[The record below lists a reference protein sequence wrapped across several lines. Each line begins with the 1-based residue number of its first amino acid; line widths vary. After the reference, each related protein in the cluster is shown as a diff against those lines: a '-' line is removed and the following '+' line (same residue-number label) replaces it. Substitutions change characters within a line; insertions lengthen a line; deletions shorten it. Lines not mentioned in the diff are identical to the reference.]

1 MQQQTG
7 YHAFNFLQDPVFVY
21 DREGFVLFRNGKA
34 GELMRELHAT
44 DPFGFFNLFIK
55 DRQELLRQH
64 QQASASFKQNTVI
77 DFDSTN
83 LRFVEISVTPEKAPD
98 GSIIYITV
106 LHLFDFRTESELDK
120 EVFKAKYESIL
131 ENIPS
136 MIWITNKLNRPIFT
150 NKAMQRF
157 LGVDIAEIKTQQE
170 FEGLVYYKDRPVAI
184 TKFNEQVRQRLPI
197 SNEFRIRTADG
208 SFKWVMEEA
217 SPQFGPNNEY
227 LGYHGKITNINE
239 LKKVQLALKNA
250 ETELGFLVNEGGIFI
265 CKHDLNGNLLELS
278 KACTKVIGYQPE
290 ELLGKNIR
298 ELVYVSD
305 YEKNFEPGH
314 FMHAIENN
322 IPLVNRI
329 RTKEGNFK
337 WIEMQGAYI
346 KNEKEQPTGIIC
358 AAKDVSERMEYQL
371 KLELNNK
378 IIENTDSIVIVTDKN
393 GKAEWVNE
401 AFVRHTGYTEEDILG
416 KTPASVLQGEKSDP
430 EVIAYMSR
438 CLKEG
443 TPFHTEIINYNK
455 KGEPYWISIHC
466 EAIRNQNG
474 EVEKYFAIEENIT
487 ERKRNEELIRTAATF
502 PELNPNPILRID
514 KKGEI
519 VYKNKSAERL
529 EEIFFNGNFFT
540 LKEFCHYLKDTI
552 KGKEILTPVEINRR
566 YYEITCVEIT
576 NGKFINIYCSDITEL
591 TNTSLKLKNNERKYR
606 YLAENS
612 KDMICLQNAVDQF
625 IYASPS
631 SEILLEYNAEEMA
644 SLSMLE
650 ICHPEEQEI
659 WHQNFEKILEGE
671 LEMTTLEI
679 RLRKKSGTYNWFEI
693 QLYPVI
699 EESIVAGVQSS
710 SRDITQQKYQ
720 EFRLKANERK
730 YMRLIDNMDLGY
742 VEVDIAGTILS
753 VNDSFCRQTKYTR
766 EELIGQ
772 NPETFLLPS
781 EELKKEMR
789 DHNENRTS
797 GLAEVYQI
805 QLKRKDGII
814 RTLLISGAPLVNQ
827 DNLIVGSAG
836 IHWDITPMLEMESR
850 LHEKEVQ
857 RQRNILQAS
866 IRSEEKQK
874 QTLGRELHDGLGQL
888 LAYISINMQL
898 LLDTNHSAED
908 IVLKTKE
915 LMNKAIAEVRQL
927 SRTLIPVA
935 LDNTKQLQEIIHE
948 SLVLYANLKGIRFDI
963 EQYDETA
970 DRKLNLDQKHIVFRI
985 LQELTNNTIK
995 YADASYI
1002 KLSIHCK
1009 NKFCHFEYSD
1019 NGKGFNPVKVKK
1031 GVGFESIHTR
1041 IESYNGKLQFNS
1053 KPGKGMKAV
1062 FSLPLEYEE
1071 KVEVY

>member
-1 MQQQTG
+1 
-7 YHAFNFLQDPVFVY
+7 VFM
-21 DREGFVLFRNGKA
+21 NTKA
-34 GELMRELHAT
+34 GDFLKELKA
-44 DPFGFFNLFIK
+44 DPKLGFFSMFQK
-55 DRQELLRQH
+55 DRQELVQLH
-64 QQASASFKQNTVI
+64 QTAASSFKQNTVI
-77 DFDSTN
+77 DYDSTY
-83 LRFVEISVTPEKAPD
+83 LRFVELSVTPTIEAND
-98 GSIIYITV
+98 SLVFITV
-106 LHLFDFRTESELDK
+106 LHLFDFRTESQLDK
-120 EVFKAKYESIL
+120 EVFKAKYENIL

-136 MIWITNKLNRPIFT
+136 MIWITNNLNRPIFT
-150 NKAMQRF
+150 NKAMQKF
-157 LGVDIAEIKTQQE
+157 LGLDIAEIKTQQE
-170 FEGLVYYKDRPVAI
+170 FENLIYYKDRPVAI
-184 TKFNEQVRQRLPI
+184 TKFNEQVRQRLPV

-208 SFKWVMEEA
+208 SFKWVMEDA

-250 ETELGFLVNEGGIFI
+250 ETEMGFLVNEGGIFI
-265 CKHDLNGNLLELS
+265 CKHDLNGNLIELS
-278 KACTKVIGYQPE
+278 KACTQVIGYAPE
-290 ELLGKNIR
+290 ELVGRNIR

-314 FMHAIENN
+314 FMHAIEKN

-329 RTKEGNFK
+329 KTKSGVYK

-346 KNEKEQPTGIIC
+346 KNEKDQPTGIIC
-358 AAKDVSERMEYQL
+358 AAKDVSERMDYQL

-393 GKAEWVNE
+393 GKTEWVND
-401 AFVRHTGYTEEDILG
+401 AFVRHTGYSEGDILG
-416 KTPASVLQGEKSDP
+416 KTPASLLQGEGSDP
-430 EVIAYMSR
+430 EVIAYMSK

-443 TPFHTEIINYNK
+443 IPFHTEIINYNK

-487 ERKRNEELIRTAATF
+487 ERKGSEELIRTAATF

-514 KKGEI
+514 RKGEI
-519 VYKNKSAERL
+519 IYKNRAADRL
-529 EEIFFNGNFFT
+529 EEIFFNGNYFS
-540 LKEFCHYLKDTI
+540 LKEFCHYLKDNV

-612 KDMICLQNAVDQF
+612 KDLICLQNAVDQF

-631 SEILLEYNAEEMA
+631 SEKLLEYDAEEMA
-644 SLSMLE
+644 SLSMIE
-650 ICHPEEQEI
+650 ICHPEDQEI
-659 WHQNFEKILEGE
+659 WHQSFEKILEGE

-679 RLRKKSGTYNWFEI
+679 RLRKKSGNYSWFEI

-742 VEVDIAGTILS
+742 VEVDTMGLILS
-753 VNDSFCRQTKYTR
+753 VNDSFCRLTKYTR

-789 DHNENRTS
+789 DHNENRSS
-797 GLAEVYQI
+797 GMAEVYQI
-805 QLKRKDGII
+805 QLRRKDGII
-814 RTLLISGAPLVNQ
+814 RTVLISGAPLVNQ
-827 DNLIVGSAG
+827 ENLIVGSAG

-898 LLDTNHSAED
+898 MLDTHNSAEE
-908 IVLKTKE
+908 IVVKTKE

-935 LDNTKQLQEIIHE
+935 LDNTKQLKEIIHE

-963 EQYDETA
+963 EKYDSTA
-970 DRKLNLDQKHIVFRI
+970 DLKLNLDQKHIVFRI

-995 YADASYI
+995 YAEATHI

-1009 NKFCHFEYSD
+1009 NKFCHFEYND

-1062 FSLPLEYEE
+1062 FSLPLEYEQ
-1071 KVEVY
+1071 KVDVY